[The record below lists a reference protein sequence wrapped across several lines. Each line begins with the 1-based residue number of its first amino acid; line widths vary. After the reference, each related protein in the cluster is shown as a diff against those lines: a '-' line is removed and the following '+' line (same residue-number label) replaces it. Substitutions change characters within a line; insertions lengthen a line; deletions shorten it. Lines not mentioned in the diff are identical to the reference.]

1 LGKIKNKT
9 LGIFKTLFDLRLK
22 AHNRPLE
29 DYLTE
34 IISFVLSSDLEILND
49 FLIQFGIVENQI
61 ETYNITTQ
69 LVLKRINN
77 HTSDSRPDMAIFLE
91 NKAIFFENKI
101 NSKEGFKQLK
111 RYAEHLDQIT
121 DEKKTLVYL
130 TKHYDLKNPEK
141 IFTDCKSD
149 IELIQIRWHKI
160 YGFFTKYK
168 SDPIVFELL
177 LFMKQINLSM
187 NNQFNPS
194 DIITLTNFT
203 NVREMMDE
211 TMFGA
216 VSKKFKQINKGISQ
230 KSASMTQLRD
240 HDRYI
245 YYRSHKEKMWCGL
258 GYWMNSRNEK
268 DYPDVGIV
276 IEVAPQSSL
285 RKEIIST
292 FQLIVSENKSWK
304 GYSLSNPKA
313 WAGIRYGISLQS
325 FLSEDSQ
332 TEKIKEFFIKGLEEM
347 EEIFEKNE
355 KLPTNK

>member
-1 LGKIKNKT
+1 M
-9 LGIFKTLFDLRLK
+9 GIFKTLFDLRLK

-34 IISFVLSSDLEILND
+34 IISFVLNSYLDLFND
-49 FLIQFGIVENQI
+49 FLIHFGIIENRVES
-61 ETYNITTQ
+61 YGITTQ
-69 LVLKRINN
+69 LVLKKINK
-77 HTSDSRPDMAIFLE
+77 HSSDSRPDMAIFLE
-91 NKAIFFENKI
+91 KKVIFFENKI

-111 RYAEHLDQIT
+111 RYAEHLDKIT

-130 TKHYDLKNPEK
+130 TKHFDLKNPK
-141 IFTDCKSD
+141 NIFLDCND
-149 IELIQIRWHKI
+149 HIDFIQIRWHKT
-160 YGFFTKYK
+160 YRFFKKHK
-168 SDPIVFELL
+168 SNPVVFELL

-203 NVREMMDE
+203 NVRKMMDE
-211 TMFGA
+211 TMFGT

-292 FQLIVSENKSWK
+292 FQSIVKENKSWK
-304 GYSLSNPKA
+304 GYNLSNPKA
-313 WAGIRYGISLQS
+313 WAGITYGISLQS
-325 FLSEDSQ
+325 FLAEESQ
-332 TEKIKEFFIKGLEEM
+332 TEKIKEYFIKGLEQM
-347 EEIFEKNE
+347 EKIFEENE

>member
-1 LGKIKNKT
+1 M
-9 LGIFKTLFDLRLK
+9 GIFKTLFDLRLK

-34 IISFVLSSDLEILND
+34 IISFVLNSDLDLFNE
-49 FLIQFGIVENQI
+49 FLIHFEIIENRI
-61 ETYNITTQ
+61 ESYEINTQ
-69 LVLKRINN
+69 LVLKKINK

-91 NKAIFFENKI
+91 KKAIFFENKI

-111 RYAEHLDQIT
+111 RYAEHLDKIT

-141 IFTDCKSD
+141 IFADCKSE
-149 IELIQIRWHKI
+149 IEFIQIRWHKI
-160 YGFFTKYK
+160 YRFFKKYK

-203 NVREMMDE
+203 NVRRIMDE

-216 VSKKFKQINKGISQ
+216 VSKKFKQVNKGISQ

-245 YYRSHKEKMWCGL
+245 YFRNHKERMWCGL

-268 DYPDVGIV
+268 DYPDIGIV
-276 IEVAPQSSL
+276 IEVAPQSTS

-292 FQLIVSENKSWK
+292 FQSIVSEKKSWK
-304 GYSLSNPKA
+304 GYNLSNPKA
-313 WAGIRYGISLQS
+313 WAGITYGISLQN
-325 FLSEDSQ
+325 FLSEESQ

-347 EEIFEKNE
+347 EDIFEKNTM
-355 KLPTNK
+355 LPANK